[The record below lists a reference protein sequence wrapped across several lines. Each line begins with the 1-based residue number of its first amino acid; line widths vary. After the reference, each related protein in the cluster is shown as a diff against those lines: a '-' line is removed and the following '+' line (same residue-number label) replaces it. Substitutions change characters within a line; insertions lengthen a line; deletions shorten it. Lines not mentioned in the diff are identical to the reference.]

1 MTWPNRLRLVLG
13 LLLVLTLTAVFTIV
27 LNRRITQVTSASASI
42 QALHLDIG
50 TDYAGTVMTSS
61 VEVGDDVAEGDTIVT
76 VQSQA
81 LAHDIAIGLI
91 RADAAPFGVTPDG
104 TMTFVAPADGIVTA
118 LPAQEGA
125 FVQAGTVLA
134 TLDRADSLYVSAE
147 YSLDA
152 GDYERIETGAAVS
165 IVLPNQKEI
174 SGTVESVAVRTAA
187 DRAESVIKI
196 SSGELER
203 GGQNGLIAPGVPVL
217 ASVALRDDGIMAGV
231 EAAASTFLRKVT
243 S

>member
-1 MTWPNRLRLVLG
+1 RLALG
-13 LLLVLTLTAVFTIV
+13 LLLVLAVTAAFTTV

-91 RADAAPFGVTPDG
+91 RADAAPFDATPDG
-104 TMTFVAPADGIVTA
+104 TMTSVAPADGIVTA

-152 GDYERIETGAAVS
+152 GDYERIETG
-165 IVLPNQKEI
+165 
-174 SGTVESVAVRTAA
+174 
-187 DRAESVIKI
+187 
-196 SSGELER
+196 
-203 GGQNGLIAPGVPVL
+203 
-217 ASVALRDDGIMAGV
+217 
-231 EAAASTFLRKVT
+231 
-243 S
+243 